1 MSVTEEI
8 SILRQRVST
17 EERDDK
23 KKKHRRG
30 KKRRWKPY
38 SQMTVEERKIQEAKE
53 ATKTARMEVKLAQ
66 LGRPIAPRN
75 STSFLIEDREDSK
88 EVEQQVS
95 RFLQRS
101 KSTSSPP
108 SGEEAHDAL
117 SDVEFYESPDESVA
131 ESEENLEK
139 DFEAQYVE
147 MYRERYQDMSKG
159 ELVDECIKLEQ
170 LLQSEEGAAAEKIAE
185 LQAEIAQLRRQSSDP
200 VLEEENGHST
210 LQETSDSSSPR

>member
-1 MSVTEEI
+1 MSLTEEMNV
-8 SILRQRVST
+8 LRQRVST
-17 EERDDK
+17 EERDEK
-23 KKKHRRG
+23 KKRHRRG

-38 SQMTVEERKIQEAKE
+38 SQMTVEERKILEEKE

-66 LGRPIAPRN
+66 LGKPVAPRN
-75 STSFLIEDREDSK
+75 STSFLIEDREDTK

-95 RFLQRS
+95 RYLQRS

-108 SGEEAHDAL
+108 SGEDAQDAI

-139 DFEAQYVE
+139 DFEAQYAE
-147 MYRERYQDMSKG
+147 TFRERYQDMSKG

-170 LLQSEEGAAAEKIAE
+170 LLQSEEDSAAGKIAE
-185 LQAEIAQLRRQSSDP
+185 LQAEISVLRQSNAPACRED
-200 VLEEENGHST
+200 NGHSAT
-210 LQETSDSSSPR
+210 QQTSDCPSPS

>member
-1 MSVTEEI
+1 MNLTEEV
-8 SILRQRVST
+8 SVLRQRIST
-17 EERDDK
+17 EECDAK

-38 SQMTVEERKIQEAKE
+38 SQMTVEERKILEEKE
-53 ATKTARMEVKLAQ
+53 ATKTAKMEVMLAQ
-66 LGRPIAPRN
+66 LGKPVAPRN
-75 STSFLIEDREDSK
+75 STSFLIDDREDSK

-108 SGEEAHDAL
+108 SGEDAHDAA
-117 SDVEFYESPDESVA
+117 SDEEFYESPDESVA

-139 DFEAQYVE
+139 DFEAQYE
-147 MYRERYQDMSKG
+147 ETCRERYQDMSKS

-170 LLQSEEGAAAEKIAE
+170 LRQREEDSAAGKIAE
-185 LQAEIAQLRRQSSDP
+185 LQAEIVLLRQSNASACREDNGP
-200 VLEEENGHST
+200 SATQENYVC
-210 LQETSDSSSPR
+210 SSPS